1 MTKLTRKLLLS
12 VITVVLTVVA
22 LGTTTF
28 AWFTLTNVASV
39 QQFDAEIIADSGI
52 EIALGDEVAG
62 TDNLGLNWVTTL
74 TTAAIESYITTEYA
88 DAFQFN
94 HVTTT
99 DGITFRTLG
108 IGEQGNTVTG
118 GYLELP
124 IHFRSNSAVAIAW
137 TGVTLTSPDF
147 DWSAD
152 QSFNAINYNAGA
164 YEALAVNSGDLLT
177 LNAADAFRIAIIGSV
192 TDGPDVVAYEKP
204 ATTASPF
211 NHVLGTGG
219 TGYQGASVAV
229 GPDTV
234 ADTADDTY
242 SGTFGAHSY
251 FYNDSQT
258 SPFGIHDITTLATQT
273 SIVSERVLDM
283 TLQTDAFAGAA
294 YYGEITIRIWLE
306 GWDLNAYNSILSQ
319 VISASFQFTGLD
331 A

>member
-1 MTKLTRKLLLS
+1 MTKLSRKLLLS
-12 VITVVLTVVA
+12 VITVVLTVIA

-28 AWFTLTNVASV
+28 AWFTLTNVANV

-52 EIALGDEVAG
+52 EIAIGDEVAG
-62 TDNLGLNWVTTL
+62 TDNLSLNWVTTL
-74 TTAAIESYITTEYA
+74 TTAAVENYIAVEYA
-88 DAFQFN
+88 DNFRFN
-94 HVTTT
+94 HVTTA

-108 IGEQGNTVTG
+108 VGAQGNTVTS

-137 TGVTLTSPDF
+137 TGVTLTASDF
-147 DWSAD
+147 SWAVD
-152 QSFNAINYNAGA
+152 QSFNAITYNAGV
-164 YEALAVNSGDLLT
+164 YEALAVDSGDILT
-177 LNAADAFRIAIIGSV
+177 LNAADAFRIAVIGQV
-192 TDGPDVVAYEKP
+192 GALTNVVGYEKP
-204 ATTASPF
+204 ATTAAPY
-211 NHVLGTGG
+211 NHVLGVGG
-219 TGYQGASVAV
+219 TGYQGTSMAV

-258 SPFGIHDITTLATQT
+258 SPFGIENITTLATQT

-283 TLQTDAFAGAA
+283 TLQTDTFAGAD

-319 VISASFQFTGLD
+319 VIAATFQFTGLD